1 MRNAS
6 PLLCFRVWNAW
17 EHFLKGT
24 SFWIW
29 QFFLVYLEGESRKRI
44 RERVKRWAG
53 GRKEGGEKEGRE
65 GGHKRA
71 SSTWVTTGS
80 SGSTGAGMEPV
91 PRSRPSW
98 RAISGAWRLSAHH
111 QSRAASEA
119 AKHHPCSLPC
129 PLAQQHQ
136 GSEDSPQ
143 PEGGST
149 CLPHLQPK
157 ARSCKGI
164 RGAPGGMNKQRHACL
179 SVSFLLS
186 DTHCSATWKLFQ
198 IQHIQT
204 FLLFTR
210 CIVVHRMIK
219 P

>member
-1 MRNAS
+1 MEE
-6 PLLCFRVWNAW
+6 C
-17 EHFLKGT
+17 E
-24 SFWIW
+24 
-29 QFFLVYLEGESRKRI
+29 
-44 RERVKRWAG
+44 AG
-53 GRKEGGEKEGRE
+53 GPWHSATQSHLLGLCLQRLGGLSVSPPDPRPQGWER
-65 GGHKRA
+65 
-71 SSTWVTTGS
+71 
-80 SGSTGAGMEPV
+80 GAESPAV
-91 PRSRPSW
+91 W
-98 RAISGAWRLSAHH
+98 
-111 QSRAASEA
+111 AAS
-119 AKHHPCSLPC
+119 LVPC

-210 CIVVHRMIK
+210 CIVIHRMIK